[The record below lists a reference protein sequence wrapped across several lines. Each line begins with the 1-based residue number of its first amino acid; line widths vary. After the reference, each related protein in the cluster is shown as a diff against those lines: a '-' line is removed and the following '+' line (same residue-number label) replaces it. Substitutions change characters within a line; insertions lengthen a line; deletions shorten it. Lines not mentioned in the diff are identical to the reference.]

1 MMRQSLGNI
10 VGEISRMTDKSDLK
24 TLNEVLVRQ
33 FKYVQQLEAKKAKI
47 KLSVGQEVSFF
58 SKVSGSLPHIGK
70 IKKINRTKAIVA
82 VDGYFDWNVPLSALR
97 IEGIA

>member
-1 MMRQSLGNI
+1 MRKGLGNI
-10 VGEISRMTDKSDLK
+10 VGEISRITDKSDLK

-47 KLSVGQEVSFF
+47 KLKVGQEVSFH
-58 SKVSGSLPHIGK
+58 SKISGALPHLGK

-82 VDGYFDWNVPLSALR
+82 IPGEFDWNVPLSALR

>member
-1 MMRQSLGNI
+1 MRNDLGNM
-10 VGEISRMTDKSDLK
+10 VAEISSMTDMSDLK
-24 TLNEVLVRQ
+24 TLNKVLIRQ

-58 SKVSGSLPHIGK
+58 SKVSGALPHFGK

-82 VDGYFDWNVPLSALR
+82 IPGEFDWSVPLSSLR

>member
-1 MMRQSLGNI
+1 MIRKDLGNM
-10 VGEISRMTDKSDLK
+10 VAEISRMTDMSDLQ
-24 TLNEVLVRQ
+24 TLNKVLVRQ

-47 KLSVGQEVSFF
+47 KLRVGQEVSFF
-58 SKVSGSLPHIGK
+58 SKLSGALPHIGK

-82 VDGYFDWNVPLSALR
+82 IPGEFDWNVPLSALR